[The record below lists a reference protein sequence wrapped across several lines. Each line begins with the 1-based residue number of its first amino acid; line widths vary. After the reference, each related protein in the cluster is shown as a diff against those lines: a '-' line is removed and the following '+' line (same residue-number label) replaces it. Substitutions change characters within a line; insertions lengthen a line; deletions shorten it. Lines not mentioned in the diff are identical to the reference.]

1 MSNVLGVSEE
11 LNNELQ
17 LHDSIESAAQA
28 DVHKEDFSQYTKAG
42 LLNHLVKLNPED
54 NIQEVASLL
63 KSIRTQYDHLFEQ
76 EQQQA
81 LQKFLEDGSAAEDF
95 QYKKDEASQSFDAE
109 YQKIKDKVSAY
120 YSGLEKQKTKN
131 LEIKKNVL
139 EQMRA
144 IISSEESAESLQE
157 FKKLQEDWRN
167 TGPVPST
174 EVKELWANYQALTD
188 MFYNNRSVYFELK
201 ELDRRKN
208 LSLKN
213 EIISKIQQLIDHSQ
227 IQHAFTEMRKLQ
239 EEFRHIGPVP
249 KEEHES
255 IWSRLKVASDAI
267 HGKRQHFYEEFSKK
281 KEENYTKKLELIEKL
296 KGYEEFTSDKI
307 DDWKE
312 KSDEVLHI
320 QEEWKKIGQVPEDKL
335 KELSRNFWAAGKKFF
350 ANKNAFFKKLDNK
363 RKENLVRKTELCE
376 KAEALKDSQDFA
388 ATSKA
393 LIQLQKEWTKIGQ
406 VPIKYK
412 DSIYERFK
420 KACDAFFQQQ
430 RDLQTASDAKLVDNL
445 KQKESLLT
453 ELEAKLKGA
462 FAETKETIL
471 SYLHTWEEIGFVP
484 IEQKKTMQ
492 EKFKQVLDSMIDKLP
507 VSGEDKE
514 KLHLNIEVKQGGAK
528 KVENLMRDLQKK
540 AATIKADID
549 QYKNNMDFFA
559 KSTKASALKDEVLKK
574 IADAEVELKKLND
587 KLRILKG

>member
-1 MSNVLGVSEE
+1 MSNVLGVSDE

-17 LHDSIESAAQA
+17 LQDSVESATQT
-28 DVHKEDFSQYTKAG
+28 DVHKEDFSHYTKSELVNY
-42 LLNHLVKLNPED
+42 LLKLNPEE
-54 NIQEVASLL
+54 NFQEASTIL

-81 LQKFLEDGSAAEDF
+81 LQKFLEDGSVAEDF
-95 QYKKDEASQSFDAE
+95 QYKKDDTSLAFEVE
-109 YQKIKDKVSAY
+109 YLKIKEKVSNY
-120 YSGLEKQKTKN
+120 YSGLEKQKSKN
-131 LEIKKNVL
+131 LEVKKHVL

-144 IISSEESAESLQE
+144 IISSEESAESLTE

-213 EIISKIQQLIDHSQ
+213 EIISKIEQLLDHPQ

-249 KEEHES
+249 KYDHES
-255 IWSRLKVASDAI
+255 IWTKLKTVSDAI
-267 HGKRQHFYEEFSKK
+267 HQKRHHFYEELSKR
-281 KEENYTKKLELIEKL
+281 KEENYAKKLELIEKL
-296 KGYEEFTSDKI
+296 KQYEDFISDKI

-320 QEEWKKIGQVPEDKL
+320 QEEWKKIGQVPEEKL
-335 KELSRNFWAAGKKFF
+335 KELSKNFWAAGKKFF
-350 ANKNAFFKKLDNK
+350 ANKNTFFKKLDNK
-363 RKENLVRKTELCE
+363 RKENLARKTELCE

-393 LIQLQKEWTKIGQ
+393 LIQLQKEWAKVGQ
-406 VPIKYK
+406 VPIKFK

-420 KACDAFFQQQ
+420 KACDSFFQQQ
-430 RDLQTASDAKLVDNL
+430 RDLQTAADNKLVDNL
-445 KQKESLLT
+445 KQKEALLV
-453 ELEAKLKGA
+453 ELETKLKGA
-462 FAETKETIL
+462 FSETKETIL
-471 SYLHTWEEIGFVP
+471 SYLHNWEEIGYVP
-484 IEQKKTMQ
+484 IEQKKTVQ
-492 EKFKQVLDSMIDKLP
+492 DKFKQLLDAMIEKLP
-507 VSGEDKE
+507 LEGEDKE
-514 KLHLNIEVKQGGAK
+514 RLLLQIEVKQGGAK

-540 AATIKADID
+540 ASTIKADID

-574 IADAEVELKKLND
+574 IADAEVELKKLNE
-587 KLRILKG
+587 KLRILRG